1 MLLLNNNYNMKLL
14 GPNSLAQYIY
24 YLFRLISLGLLLFVL
39 FIDLSFIIGNFEV
52 VNDRYFMSIPP
63 FGNQITGDYKF
74 NVILTISIGLFF
86 GAIFFYVL
94 SNIFKALREKV
105 IFNKKAVINLKI
117 FTILNLLVGPILY
130 FLVHFPIMK
139 KTDFGDVHNLILHL
153 IFGMIALFLFH
164 IFKRAL
170 YVQSENDLTI

>member
-1 MLLLNNNYNMKLL
+1 ML
-14 GPNSLAQYIY
+14 GPNSLSH
-24 YLFRLISLGLLLFVL
+24 YLFYVFRLIALGIFLLVL
-39 FIDLSFIIGNFEV
+39 YIDISFITGNFKI

-63 FGNQITGDYKF
+63 FGNQITGDYQF

-86 GAIFFYVL
+86 GAIFFFVL

-105 IFNKKAVINLKI
+105 IFNKKAINNLKI
-117 FTILNLLVGPILY
+117 FTALNLVVGPILY
-130 FLVHFPIMK
+130 FLIHFPIME

-153 IFGMIALFLFH
+153 IFGTIALFLFH
-164 IFKRAL
+164 IFKRAA